1 MADATVGGPVV
12 RVTGLDH
19 VVLLVSDVERS
30 VAWYRDLLG
39 IPTERLEE
47 WRRQEVLFPSLRLDA
62 TTLIDLLPGTPEG
75 RNVDHLAVTVEDVDL
90 AGLAATGV
98 FDVVGGPADLYG
110 ARGQGT
116 GLYVRDPDGHVVELR
131 TYP

>member
-1 MADATVGGPVV
+1 MAASEPAV
-12 RVTGLDH
+12 RVTGMDH
-19 VVLLVSDVERS
+19 VVLMVADVERS
-30 VAWYRDLLG
+30 VAWYRDVRGL
-39 IPTERLEE
+39 PVERLDE

-62 TTLIDLLPGTPEG
+62 TTLIDLFPAEPDG
-75 RNVDHLAVTVEDVDL
+75 RNVDHIALTVEDVDL
-90 AGLAATGV
+90 AELAASGT
-98 FDVVGGPADLYG
+98 FDVVAGPADLFG

>member
-1 MADATVGGPVV
+1 MAASEPAV
-12 RVTGLDH
+12 RVTGMDH
-19 VVLLVSDVERS
+19 VVLMVADVERS
-30 VAWYRDLLG
+30 VAWYRDVLG
-39 IPTERLEE
+39 LPVERLDE

-62 TTLIDLLPGTPEG
+62 TTLIDLFPAEPDG
-75 RNVDHLAVTVEDVDL
+75 RNVDHIALTVEDVDL
-90 AGLAATGV
+90 AELAASGT
-98 FDVVGGPADLYG
+98 FDVVAGPADLFG

>member
-1 MADATVGGPVV
+1 MAASGPAV
-12 RVTGLDH
+12 RVTGMDH
-19 VVLLVSDVERS
+19 VVLMVADVERS
-30 VAWYRDLLG
+30 VAWYHDVLG
-39 IPTERLEE
+39 LPVERLDE

-62 TTLIDLLPGTPEG
+62 TTLIDVFPAQPDG
-75 RNVDHLAVTVEDVDL
+75 RNVDHIALTVEDVDL
-90 AGLAATGV
+90 AELAASGT
-98 FDVVGGPADLYG
+98 FDVVAGPADLFG

>member
-1 MADATVGGPVV
+1 MAASEPPV
-12 RVTGLDH
+12 RVTGMDH
-19 VVLLVSDVERS
+19 VVLMVADVERS
-30 VAWYRDLLG
+30 VAWYHDVLGLLV
-39 IPTERLEE
+39 ERLDE

-62 TTLIDLLPGTPEG
+62 TTLIDLFPAEPDG
-75 RNVDHLAVTVEDVDL
+75 RNVDHIALTVEDVDL
-90 AGLAATGV
+90 AELAASGA
-98 FDVVGGPADLYG
+98 FDVVGGPADLFG